1 MGDIALRGQGK
12 ALMKKGGLLK
22 IAKELKKSSTLHGK
36 QSKIITKMVKE
47 GKNND
52 QIMSKRKSSSK
63 KKIRS
68 LS

>member
-22 IAKELKKSSTLHGK
+22 IAKELKKSSALHGK

-47 GKNND
+47 E
-52 QIMSKRKSSSK
+52 K
-63 KKIRS
+63 K
-68 LS
+68 